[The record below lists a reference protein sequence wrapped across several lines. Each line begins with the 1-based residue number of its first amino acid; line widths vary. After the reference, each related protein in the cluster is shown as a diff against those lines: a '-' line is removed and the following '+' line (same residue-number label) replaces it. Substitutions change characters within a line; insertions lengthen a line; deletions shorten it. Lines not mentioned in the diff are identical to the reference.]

1 MIELN
6 EIELLDVALNK
17 GGRAKNR
24 KSITA
29 KAVPGIHPGPS
40 QRNNILL
47 TEEDAGQI
55 G

>member
-24 KSITA
+24 KS

>member
-17 GGRAKNR
+17 GGRAKNNR
-24 KSITA
+24 KS
-29 KAVPGIHPGPS
+29 KVPGIHPGPS